1 MEEQKIIDCYLSK
14 ETCGNQN
21 YYNYEGKPC
30 GSHLLEVEYD
40 QDVDELGIESSV
52 KDCLICS
59 ENSEDQQ
66 DFYLDILDKLTCA
79 VCDEKADIKDGEF
92 RNIISYRDQYLR
104 FSCDE
109 CSKWKLIQD
118 AENHEM
124 RSEDDGISKLFFFHD
139 EVFFTGYR
147 FDNKFKTTE
156 SSNSFFRTE
165 SQAIED
171 ARIELEECENPEL
184 AEFVN
189 NSKVGDVHYGAE
201 YNSNI
206 DVYRIR

>member
-1 MEEQKIIDCYLSK
+1 MEEQKIIDCYLSE
-14 ETCGNQN
+14 ETCGSQD

-59 ENSEDQQ
+59 ANSEDQQ
-66 DFYLDILDKLTCA
+66 DFYLDILDKLICA

-92 RNIISYRDQYLR
+92 RNIPLYRDQHLR
-104 FSCDE
+104 FSCDV

-124 RSEDDGISKLFFFHD
+124 LWEDDGICKLFFFHD
-139 EVFFTGYR
+139 GRFFTGLR
-147 FDNKFKTTE
+147 FDNKFQPTGSE
-156 SSNSFFRTE
+156 NSFFRTE

-189 NSKVGDVHYGAE
+189 NSEVGDVQYGAE
-201 YNSNI
+201 FNSNI

>member
-14 ETCGNQN
+14 ETCGSQD

-59 ENSEDQQ
+59 ANSEDQQ

-92 RNIISYRDQYLR
+92 RNIVSYRDQHLR
-104 FSCDE
+104 FSCNE

-124 RSEDDGISKLFFFHD
+124 LWEDDGISKLFFFHD
-139 EVFFTGYR
+139 ERFFTGLR
-147 FDNKFKTTE
+147 FDNKFQITGSE
-156 SSNSFFRTE
+156 NSFFITE
-165 SQAIED
+165 KDFRNKVYIEND
-171 ARIELEECENPEL
+171 ENTEDL
-184 AEFVN
+184 LKFAS
-189 NSKVGDVHYGAE
+189 NSEVGDVHYGAE

>member
-1 MEEQKIIDCYLSK
+1 MEEQKIIDCYLSE
-14 ETCGNQN
+14 ETCGSQD

-59 ENSEDQQ
+59 ANSEDQQ

-79 VCDEKADIKDGEF
+79 VCDEKADIKNGEF
-92 RNIISYRDQYLR
+92 RDIVSYRDQHVR

-124 RSEDDGISKLFFFHD
+124 LWEDDGISKLFFFHD
-139 EVFFTGYR
+139 ERFFTGLR
-147 FDNKFKTTE
+147 FDNKFQITGSE
-156 SSNSFFRTE
+156 NSFFITE
-165 SQAIED
+165 KDFRNKVYIEND
-171 ARIELEECENPEL
+171 ENTEDL
-184 AEFVN
+184 LKFAS
-189 NSKVGDVHYGAE
+189 NSEVGDVHYGAE